1 MKCKMLVKLVPFP
14 YQSTVTGKTHVEQ
27 VLVYLDGY
35 ASSLIH
41 IDTFFSG
48 RELYDKLRAGVTVEG
63 TLTISAPDPDEE
75 DEYGK

>member
-1 MKCKMLVKLVPFP
+1 MKCEMLVKLVPFP
-14 YQSTVTGKTHVEQ
+14 YQSVVTGKTHVEQ

-48 RELYDKLRAGVTVEG
+48 RELYDKLRGGATVEG
-63 TLTISAPDPDEE
+63 TMTITVTDSEE
-75 DEYGK
+75 E